1 VGGSEGARGESPA
14 ERLDRN
20 WGDLVQELRVV
31 QTGVQFLTG
40 FLLTLPFQQRFTQ
53 LTGHQQALYLAT
65 VSASV
70 ASTAFLQAPVSVH
83 QALFRRH
90 QRRRAVLV
98 AHRVAMAGI
107 AFLAAAIVGVAGII
121 FDVVSGTLAAAV
133 AAAVIAVVLG
143 LLWLAFRWPFAG
155 LPSGPR
161 HPAGPDQVNS
171 RTKAA
176 TVMTELTS
184 SCPGAAPAEHR
195 TRVMPA
201 HQAGLARWPGR
212 AAARWWQQDP
222 QPRRLRREIRRTG
235 CTLSR

>member
-1 VGGSEGARGESPA
+1 MPGRARDVRESEGVSIMSTEGAAGDPAHPERDAGWDESARGESAA

-40 FLLTLPFQQRFTQ
+40 FLLTLPFQQRFTD
-53 LTGHQQALYLAT
+53 LTGHQEALYLAT

-83 QALFRRH
+83 RALFRRH

-107 AFLAAAIVGVAGII
+107 VFLAAAIVGVAGII

-143 LLWLAFRWPFAG
+143 LLWLA
-155 LPSGPR
+155 LPLALRGPPEQ
-161 HPAGPDQVNS
+161 PAP
-171 RTKAA
+171 
-176 TVMTELTS
+176 
-184 SCPGAAPAEHR
+184 
-195 TRVMPA
+195 
-201 HQAGLARWPGR
+201 
-212 AAARWWQQDP
+212 
-222 QPRRLRREIRRTG
+222 PRR
-235 CTLSR
+235 S